1 MDTYINEFPINKTL
15 KLNINY
21 TDVDYDKKVLI
32 IQEIKKRNF
41 KDKNLSYSLI
51 EVFII
56 KILDTLQG
64 EKTQEELL
72 VVRKLNHS
80 LKNLA
85 FRAPELVT
93 EIWNM
98 VTCEVIKI
106 FNKERELILSTFYD
120 YAFNSC

>member
-1 MDTYINEFPINKTL
+1 MDTYISEFPINKTL

-51 EVFII
+51 EMFII

-106 FNKERELILSTFYD
+106 LNKERELILSTFYD